1 MSPSAVRYRLE
12 SFVRASWPRPT
23 SSPGTSQRRDAGGVF
38 SSRSLIRRQPV
49 PPDFPKNR
57 DIRLRSIQKL
67 TGRAV
72 SFGGAHA
79 SETSHGFCDPW
90 DASADPWDVSG
101 GNVPWICDTSWR
113 KTPSDARL
121 KHQNEWNELAIST
134 FHFLRMGVRFPP
146 GGKRR
151 GPEVKKVRLRGCCR
165 LFAPLSCGSPCAR
178 LPPRTSH
185 SPLALHFL
193 WLRPSLAT
201 PRESEEKLRF
211 SSLSSRLALTLHP

>member
-1 MSPSAVRYRLE
+1 MPGEFFFIPVTHPSP
-12 SFVRASWPRPT
+12 
-23 SSPGTSQRRDAGGVF
+23 AGPAIF
-38 SSRSLIRRQPV
+38 Q
-49 PPDFPKNR
+49 KNR

-90 DASADPWDVSG
+90 DAPADPWDVSAK
-101 GNVPWICDTSWR
+101 NISWICDTSWR
-113 KTPSDARL
+113 KMPSDARL

-134 FHFLRMGVRFPP
+134 FQFLRMGVRSPP

-165 LFAPLSCGSPCAR
+165 LFAPLSCSSPCAR

-211 SSLSSRLALTLHP
+211 SSLSSRLALSLAPPKFGCASGE

>member
-1 MSPSAVRYRLE
+1 MFLKNCDTA
-12 SFVRASWPRPT
+12 
-23 SSPGTSQRRDAGGVF
+23 PGSN
-38 SSRSLIRRQPV
+38 RSGTE
-49 PPDFPKNR
+49 
-57 DIRLRSIQKL
+57 RLRRFA
-67 TGRAV
+67 GV
-72 SFGGAHA
+72 SA

-90 DASADPWDVSG
+90 DAPADPWDVSAK
-101 GNVPWICDTSWR
+101 NISWICDTSWR
-113 KTPSDARL
+113 KMPSDAHL
-121 KHQNEWNELAIST
+121 KHQDGWNMLAIST
-134 FHFLRMGVRFPP
+134 FQFLRMGVRSPP

-151 GPEVKKVRLRGCCR
+151 GPEVKKVRLRGCYR

-201 PRESEEKLRF
+201 PQESEEKLRF